1 MGESSFHVIV
11 EGHVR
16 LCWILKLCC
25 VIRLHEI
32 AYWGFYTIGV
42 LSRTEDSNVGQQQ

>member
-1 MGESSFHVIV
+1 MGESSFHVTD

-25 VIRLHEI
+25 VIRFHEI
-32 AYWGFYTIGV
+32 AYWGLCIVGI
-42 LSRTEDSNVGQQQ
+42 LSRSEDSNVGQ

>member
-1 MGESSFHVIV
+1 MGESSFHVTI

-32 AYWGFYTIGV
+32 AYWGFCTISV
-42 LSRTEDSNVGQQQ
+42 LSKNEDLDVGH